1 MKTKVSNTE
10 EINKLNDRERLRIF
24 VDRAQREYDL
34 LIGRTS
40 IFMLYNSILMAG
52 FALSKNIPMIV
63 KLLPVLG
70 LISCLVWI
78 YIGQRSIMTAQYFW
92 NKVLKT
98 ETLFRPVDR
107 IFTDFFEWRKATK
120 AKIFGFPITTYIGR
134 IFPYLW
140 FITWTIVAI
149 LDNRFIFLKLIKIS
163 PN

>member
-1 MKTKVSNTE
+1 MKGKVPNAK
-10 EINKLNDRERLRIF
+10 EINTLNDRERLRIF

-34 LIGRTS
+34 LIGRTQ

-52 FALSKNIPMIV
+52 FALSKNIPMII
-63 KLLPVLG
+63 KILPVLG

-78 YIGQRSIMTAQYFW
+78 YIGQRSLMTAQYFW
-92 NKVLKT
+92 NQVLKA

-107 IFTDFFEWRKATK
+107 IFTDFFEWRKTSK
-120 AKIFGFPITTYIGR
+120 AKVFGYSVTSYIGR

-149 LDNRFIFLKLIKIS
+149 LDNRFPFL
-163 PN
+163 